1 MKLLRATPHNK
12 KPKRS
17 KTTTAQLADRSQA
30 SIVANQICRLKWM
43 PLNKITSDIRRSRR
57 GLELCGLAS
66 LQNKERQFCVFLPEK
81 GFPACNV
88 FVQTD
93 SQQAAQ
99 IIVQLF
105 SCCWFRNRTTK
116 SVRGIMNSDPGNQDV
131 QPRTLPA
138 FLGLVYGSVEI
149 LLDSPDPRESC
160 LGHVSGVLSGQSVKT
175 VALRTSANLIRY
187 NSCDRGVRHVWT
199 KIRRAKNGKNN
210 T

>member
-1 MKLLRATPHNK
+1 ML
-12 KPKRS
+12 
-17 KTTTAQLADRSQA
+17 
-30 SIVANQICRLKWM
+30 
-43 PLNKITSDIRRSRR
+43 LNKITSDIRRSRR

-175 VALRTSANLIRY
+175 GQQAFGIRGSRVTALMNRCAAAPEGSVFRDKSLLVI
-187 NSCDRGVRHVWT
+187 SCFPAAQRCFEFVVGLL
-199 KIRRAKNGKNN
+199 
-210 T
+210 

>member
-1 MKLLRATPHNK
+1 MIGRFSIRVRLSLLVRLIVESSAQQQISELASARENLSLNRGRIFARDTNLQQNTLVKLLRATPYNK

-17 KTTTAQLADRSQA
+17 KTTAQLADRSQA

-99 IIVQLF
+99 IIVRLF
-105 SCCWFRNRTTK
+105 SFCWFRNRTTK

-138 FLGLVYGSVEI
+138 FFGVGL
-149 LLDSPDPRESC
+149 R
-160 LGHVSGVLSGQSVKT
+160 Q
-175 VALRTSANLIRY
+175 R
-187 NSCDRGVRHVWT
+187 
-199 KIRRAKNGKNN
+199 
-210 T
+210 